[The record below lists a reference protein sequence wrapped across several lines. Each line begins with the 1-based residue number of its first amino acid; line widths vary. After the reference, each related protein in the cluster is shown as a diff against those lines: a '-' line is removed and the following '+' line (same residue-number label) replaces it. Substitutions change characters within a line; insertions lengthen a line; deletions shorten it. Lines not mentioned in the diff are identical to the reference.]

1 MPNICENTIQI
12 QGKKEDID
20 RLIEATKTIGHVGRF
35 DMGEKEHTDTLDLCK
50 AHPVPEEFKLIS
62 TGANNINGNKVD
74 LWWYRSKTTGE
85 ITENDIFSRDE
96 DLVAEEI
103 PQEYQDELTN
113 KYGTNNWYDWTY
125 DNWSTKWVTK
135 ADMEELSYDEFS
147 WTEDGKEKT
156 EVNLE
161 FVVDSAWGPPI
172 YLLQKIADDYNFRI
186 GCRWWEEGGE
196 AGWEHIQPQE
206 H

>member
-161 FVVDSAWGPPI
+161 FVVDSAWGPPV

-196 AGWEHIQPQE
+196 AGWEHIQPQTN
-206 H
+206 